1 MFVFLSENLKDPK
14 TLSPASSAIS
24 ELCSY
29 NKKFVIENIDD
40 FLTCKSILNSI
51 NLTIFYSVYEHM
63 YNNDQIVGGLAKA
76 ISAQSDYKSLE
87 KYLEKLC
94 QPFATSLLLI
104 LDRGEY
110 QNVKHIIRTFCLI

>member
-1 MFVFLSENLKDPK
+1 
-14 TLSPASSAIS
+14 
-24 ELCSY
+24 
-29 NKKFVIENIDD
+29 
-40 FLTCKSILNSI
+40 
-51 NLTIFYSVYEHM
+51 M

-110 QNVKHIIRTFCLI
+110 QNVNNILRTFCLI